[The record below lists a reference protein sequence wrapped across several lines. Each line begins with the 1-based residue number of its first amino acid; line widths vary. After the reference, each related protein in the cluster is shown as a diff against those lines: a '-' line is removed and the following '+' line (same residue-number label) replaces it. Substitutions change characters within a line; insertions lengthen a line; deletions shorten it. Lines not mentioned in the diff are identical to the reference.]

1 MAKSTVI
8 VFSEAAESVA
18 TKFVDAAVSSA
29 VVTSFTEMVGAG
41 SLSVI
46 VMVPVATAIVAFDA
60 FDKLIS
66 NVSSISS
73 TASSLI
79 VAEMVFDVCPA
90 VKVSVVEPIAVKSEE
105 QSHAVPAEET

>member
-18 TKFVDAAVSSA
+18 TKFVDAAVSFA
-29 VVTSFTEMVGAG
+29 VVTSFIEIVGAG

-46 VMVPVATAIVAFDA
+46 VTVPVATAIVAFET
-60 FDKLIS
+60 FDKVIS

-73 TASSLI
+73 TASSVI
-79 VAEMVFDVCPA
+79 VAEMVFDVWPA
-90 VKVSVVEPIAVKSEE
+90 VKVSVVVLRAV
-105 QSHAVPAEET
+105 